1 MRIGLV
7 IEQLDPRRGG
17 VEQWTWHFAQ
27 WLLRERHEVHVVARG
42 VANTVAQSGVI
53 VQRIEASDS
62 RTDFAE
68 RAALQLRLLQ
78 LDVVH
83 DTGCGWYS
91 DIFQPHGG
99 SRVASFEQ
107 NLFLTPHWLRGMKRT
122 AVGWLPRYREFD
134 RLAARQYDDPRRI
147 YLAISRMVAADL
159 QRYHHVR
166 PEQVRIVYNG
176 VDCERF
182 SPAHRV
188 LHRAR
193 VRDELGVAD
202 DETLCLI
209 VAHNFRL
216 KGVPTLIRATGHLVQ
231 QGARVRLAIVGGRK
245 FGEYRR
251 LAKRVGCESAVS
263 FLGSHDDPVP
273 FYAAADVYVQPT
285 FYDPCSLVVL
295 EALASGLPTIT
306 SRFNGAGELITPNV
320 EGSIVADPADDR
332 ELAEHLSRVLDA
344 SRRMEMGQAAREL
357 ALDHTWERNCREILN
372 LYREISPLRQAA

>member
-17 VEQWTWHFAQ
+17 VEQWTWHYAQ

-42 VANTVAQSGVI
+42 VSAEVAQSGVI
-53 VQRIEASDS
+53 VQRIDAGAS
-62 RTDFAE
+62 RTDFAD
-68 RAALQLRLLQ
+68 RVALQLRLLG

-107 NLFLTPHWLRGMKRT
+107 NLLLAPSWLRGIKRR
-122 AVGWLPRYREFD
+122 AVAWLPRYREFE
-134 RLAARQYDDPRRI
+134 RLAARQYDDTSRI
-147 YLAISRMVAADL
+147 YLAISRMVANDL

-176 VDCERF
+176 VDCDRF
-182 SPAHRV
+182 SPAHREE
-188 LHRAR
+188 HRER
-193 VRDELGVAD
+193 VRREMQVAD
-202 DETLCLI
+202 DETLLLI
-209 VAHNFRL
+209 VAHNYRL
-216 KGVPTLIRATGHLVQ
+216 KGVHTLVRAVGRLVR
-231 QGARVRLAIVGGRK
+231 QGQRVRLAIVGGRK

-251 LAKRVGCESAVS
+251 LAARSGCGSAVS

-306 SRFNGAGELITPNV
+306 SRFNGAGELITPGI
-320 EGSIVADPADDR
+320 EGSIVNDPADDR
-332 ELAEHLSRVLDA
+332 ELAEHLSCVLDA
-344 SRRMEMGQAAREL
+344 SHRREMGQAARRL
-357 ALDHTWERNCREILN
+357 ALDHTWDRNCREIMQ
-372 LYREISPLRQAA
+372 LYRELSPQRKAA

>member
-17 VEQWTWHFAQ
+17 VEQWTWHFTQ
-27 WLLRERHEVHVVARG
+27 WLLRAGHEVHVVARG
-42 VANTVAQSGVI
+42 VSTVVAQSGVI

-62 RTDFAE
+62 RTAFAE
-68 RAALQLRLLQ
+68 AAALQLRLLA

-83 DTGCGWYS
+83 DTGCGWYC

-107 NLFLTPHWLRGMKRT
+107 NLLLSPQWLRNAKRR

-134 RLAARQYDDPRRI
+134 RLAERQYDDSSRI

-159 QRYHHVR
+159 QRYHDVR
-166 PEQVRIVYNG
+166 PQQLRIVYNG

-182 SPAHRV
+182 SPAHRGA
-188 LHRAR
+188 HRER
-193 VRDELGVAD
+193 VRRELRVAD
-202 DETLCLI
+202 DETLLLI

-216 KGVPTLIRATGHLVQ
+216 KGVPTLIRAVGRLVK
-231 QGARVRLAIVGGRK
+231 QGKRVRLAIVGGRK

-251 LAKRVGCESAVS
+251 LASRAGCASAVS

-306 SRFNGAGELITPNV
+306 SRFNGAGELITPDI
-320 EGSIVADPADDR
+320 EGSIVNDPADDH

-344 SRRMEMGQAAREL
+344 SRRSEMGQAARRL
-357 ALDHTWERNCREILN
+357 ALNHTWERNCREILE
-372 LYREISPLRQAA
+372 LYREISPLRKAA